1 MSRYVGPRLKKMR
14 ALGLNLP
21 GLSRKSI
28 DRRPYPPGE
37 HGQDRRRKVSDYGRQ
52 LREKQKIR
60 LHYGLREKQL
70 QTMMKES
77 KRGKMATGAK
87 LVELLERRLDN
98 VLFRAGFGPTIPA
111 TRQLCNHGH
120 FMVNGRRVDIASYRV
135 RQGDIIQVR
144 QKSANMALILES
156 LEDYAP
162 YRPDWLEVDPSTRS
176 AKVVTL
182 PTEDTIPFPV
192 DPEARG
198 RHGSAYVAQ
207 APERK

>member
-1 MSRYVGPRLKKMR
+1 MSRKPSEFSL
-14 ALGLNLP
+14 
-21 GLSRKSI
+21 
-28 DRRPYPPGE
+28 
-37 HGQDRRRKVSDYGRQ
+37 Q

-144 QKSANMALILES
+144 QKSATMALILES

-192 DPEARG
+192 DL
-198 RHGSAYVAQ
+198 Q
-207 APERK
+207 AVVEFYSKSL